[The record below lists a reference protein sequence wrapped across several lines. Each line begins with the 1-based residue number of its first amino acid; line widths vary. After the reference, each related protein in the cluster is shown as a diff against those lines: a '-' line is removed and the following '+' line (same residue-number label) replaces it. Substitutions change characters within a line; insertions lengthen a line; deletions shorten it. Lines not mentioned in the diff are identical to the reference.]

1 MNLLFIGAGK
11 MATAIASGIVK
22 ENLFPHDNI
31 WACDIDPVAREAFR
45 RRTGISCAESSE
57 SLVGKADVLLL
68 AIKPQSLEQL
78 LVNLPPRKPE
88 ALVIS
93 ICAGLSIAR
102 LRQGFATG
110 RIVRVMPNTPLMV
123 GKGASCYA
131 LGSESDETAA
141 ALTEKIFAA
150 LGRAWRVSEDL
161 LDAVTAISGSGPAY
175 MFEFVEALRLAGV
188 KLGLSDELALE
199 LAIQTMVGAAEMLQQ
214 DIASP
219 EELRQAVT
227 SPGGTTAAALKIM
240 QEADFRGLV
249 ERLTQAACLRSK
261 ELGADS

>member
-11 MATAIASGIVK
+11 MASAIVSGILN

-31 WACDIDPVAREAFR
+31 WACDINPEAREEFS
-45 RRTGISCAESSE
+45 RRTTLSCAKSAE
-57 SLVGKADVLLL
+57 SLAGKADVLLL
-68 AIKPQSLEQL
+68 AIKPQGLEQL
-78 LVNLPPRKPE
+78 LASLPPRKPE
-88 ALVIS
+88 ALVLS

-123 GKGASCYA
+123 GMGASCYA
-131 LGSESDETAA
+131 LGSESDESAA
-141 ALTEKIFAA
+141 ALTEKIFAT
-150 LGRAWRVSEDL
+150 LGKTWRVSEEL

-175 MFEFVEALRLAGV
+175 MFEFIEALRLAGI
-188 KLGLSDELALE
+188 KLGLPAELALQ
-199 LAIQTMVGAAEMLQQ
+199 LAVQTMRGSVEMLQQ
-214 DIASP
+214 GLGTP

-227 SPGGTTAAALKIM
+227 SPGGTTAAALKVM

-249 ERLTQAACLRSK
+249 ERLTQAACTRSK
-261 ELGADS
+261 ELGA